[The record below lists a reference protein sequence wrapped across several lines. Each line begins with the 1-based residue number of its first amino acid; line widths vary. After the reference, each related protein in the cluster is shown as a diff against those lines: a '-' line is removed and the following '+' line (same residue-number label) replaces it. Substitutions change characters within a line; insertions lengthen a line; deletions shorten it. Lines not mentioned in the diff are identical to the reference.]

1 MKRLLMSIAGLFL
14 MLAVPLMLT
23 LLSVRVVMTPLFLQ
37 LEYHRPGFPA
47 DRYGFT
53 LEDRL
58 RLAPYAVDYL
68 LNSESIDYLGDLTF
82 PDGSPL
88 YTDRELMHME
98 DVKVVTQIAYLVLV
112 IVGVIML
119 VSGVWM
125 SRRPDWR
132 GVFQQGM
139 FNGAALTLGLVVMIV
154 GGAVIA
160 WDVFFTS
167 FHQMFFADGTWV
179 FLFSDTLIRLFPE
192 QFWFDA
198 ALVIGTLT
206 VTGAVVMIL
215 LTLRLR
221 LSKETQ
227 EGTKTGLNS
236 AESGL

>member
-1 MKRLLMSIAGLFL
+1 MKPLFKSIAGLFL
-14 MLAVPLMLT
+14 TLAVPLMLT

-53 LEDRL
+53 LDDRL

-68 LNSESIDYLGDLTF
+68 LNGESIDYLGDLTF
-82 PDGSPL
+82 PDGSSL

-112 IVGVIML
+112 IVGAITL
-119 VSGVWM
+119 ALSVWM
-125 SRRPDWR
+125 SRRPEWR
-132 GVFQQGM
+132 KVFQQGI

-154 GGAVIA
+154 AGAVIA

-206 VTGAVVMIL
+206 VTGAVVMIFL
-215 LTLRLR
+215 ISRLR
-221 LSKETQ
+221 PGKETQ
-227 EGTKTGLNS
+227 EGTKPGLNS
-236 AESGL
+236 GESGL